1 MRGRFDRL
9 SFPLGFR
16 VLGMIVTVSGTVWA
30 LALRSKSWLCS
41 RSLPSYPSASTNT
54 GVVPVLEN
62 ADGGDVQ
69 GPSCRHADV
78 LGRQVHHASPCGDG
92 VHGLQ
97 ASVREDGGG
106 RGSRGRG
113 RSLLGG
119 FSAELAGRQD
129 VERRWEE
136 TNSPRYLHVDGDV
149 GCDLWVSY

>member
-1 MRGRFDRL
+1 
-9 SFPLGFR
+9 
-16 VLGMIVTVSGTVWA
+16 MIVTVSGTVWA

-92 VHGLQ
+92 VHGLK
-97 ASVREDGGG
+97 ASVREDGDG
-106 RGSRGRG
+106 
-113 RSLLGG
+113 
-119 FSAELAGRQD
+119 SAENGGA
-129 VERRWEE
+129 VA
-136 TNSPRYLHVDGDV
+136 VV
-149 GCDLWVSY
+149 GPCWGGSVQS